1 MAKLMHSTLIGAPG
15 FSSLEKYSPL
25 TPPVKQNR
33 GKERGSTLKRMG
45 KGKGKREGKE
55 ESKIV

>member
-1 MAKLMHSTLIGAPG
+1 MGLPG

-25 TPPVKQNR
+25 TAKR
-33 GKERGSTLKRMG
+33 GKERGSTLKRME
-45 KGKGKREGKE
+45 KGKGKQEGKE